1 MVQLKPKRLLSIGA
15 VLLLSFATF
24 ADAARRGV
32 KVEPTPEAVEAEVAV
47 AAKKG
52 SALMGKMLPILGK
65 LFVRKE
71 DLPFSFSQVLR
82 AVREVVDGRE
92 FVIISTVAWGLVPIT
107 GSIYDIVA
115 NVTESRQTSGD
126 DEGAEED
133 VVDAAKKSKF
143 RKAYEAIGGG
153 ATGTGELVATEPK
166 RTMKPF
172 RETKIFQV
180 VDHISQASKIG
191 FSVIIVDC
199 VSLISR
205 MMGYNPWNIMERS
218 SKVVSK
224 VLVTGW
230 ITLRLQTWK
239 RYFLEKSFGKSE
251 DSSDLGK
258 LKVIDNLVDGVF
270 YVIWAFHL
278 LNYLEVQTGVAVK
291 SLFSLG
297 ATGTLVFG
305 LASKDIA
312 TQVISGITLH
322 LSDKM
327 FEGDDVRFSDGTSG
341 KIEKMGWFETMIRN
355 SDELVVG
362 IPNTELSGKRIYNLS
377 RTRRSQVKQELR
389 VSYDDA
395 AKIPKLL
402 DSIKEEIKKDC
413 PKLITDGSRPFRANW
428 RGYEVDHLQVVVD
441 CHFTIKPTGN
451 EYWENRQTMLEA
463 INRAAEKS
471 GVQFYGPVR
480 AARV

>member
-1 MVQLKPKRLLSIGA
+1 
-15 VLLLSFATF
+15 
-24 ADAARRGV
+24 
-32 KVEPTPEAVEAEVAV
+32 
-47 AAKKG
+47 
-52 SALMGKMLPILGK
+52 
-65 LFVRKE
+65 
-71 DLPFSFSQVLR
+71 VLR

-251 DSSDLGK
+251 GINIMYACISSLA
-258 LKVIDNLVDGVF
+258 IESCEC
-270 YVIWAFHL
+270 L
-278 LNYLEVQTGVAVK
+278 LSSCHIHSFIHSHSWHTSFQTHQ
-291 SLFSLG
+291 
-297 ATGTLVFG
+297 T
-305 LASKDIA
+305 
-312 TQVISGITLH
+312 
-322 LSDKM
+322 
-327 FEGDDVRFSDGTSG
+327 
-341 KIEKMGWFETMIRN
+341 
-355 SDELVVG
+355 
-362 IPNTELSGKRIYNLS
+362 
-377 RTRRSQVKQELR
+377 
-389 VSYDDA
+389 
-395 AKIPKLL
+395 
-402 DSIKEEIKKDC
+402 
-413 PKLITDGSRPFRANW
+413 
-428 RGYEVDHLQVVVD
+428 
-441 CHFTIKPTGN
+441 
-451 EYWENRQTMLEA
+451 WEN
-463 INRAAEKS
+463 
-471 GVQFYGPVR
+471 
-480 AARV
+480 